1 MPSSWLR
8 KKPRPT
14 PQQPHLL
21 KTWKRRFEMALD
33 MELVK
38 KLREQTGISILECK
52 KAIEESGGDLIKA
65 TDILRKK
72 GFEKA
77 KAKASRVTNQG
88 AIGSYI
94 HMKGKIGVLLEL
106 GCETDFV
113 AKNEDFLQLIKEVAM
128 QIAAMNPRYIS
139 EKDIPAA
146 VLEKE
151 KEIYRAQLKNSGK
164 PANIIEKIVKGKLSK
179 YFADVCLLHQNYFK
193 DDSLTIEKLIAEKIH
208 KTGENIVVKRF
219 VRYQVGEEI

>member
-1 MPSSWLR
+1 
-8 KKPRPT
+8 
-14 PQQPHLL
+14 
-21 KTWKRRFEMALD
+21 MALD
-33 MELVK
+33 MEQVK

-52 KAIEESGGDLIKA
+52 KAVEEAKGDLVQA
-65 TDILRKK
+65 GEILRKK

-77 KAKASRVTNQG
+77 KAKCSRATNQG
-88 AIGSYI
+88 AVGAYI

-113 AKNEDFLQLIKEVAM
+113 AKNDDFLALNKDIAM

-139 EKDIPAA
+139 EKDIPEA

-151 KEIYRAQLKNSGK
+151 KEIYREQLKNSGK
-164 PANIIEKIVKGKLSK
+164 PANIIEKIVEGKLTKFYS
-179 YFADVCLLHQNYFK
+179 DVCLIHQAFFK
-193 DDSLTIEKLIAEKIH
+193 DEKLTIEKLIAEKIH

-219 VRYQVGEEI
+219 VRYQVGEEL

>member
-1 MPSSWLR
+1 
-8 KKPRPT
+8 
-14 PQQPHLL
+14 
-21 KTWKRRFEMALD
+21 MALD

-52 KAIEESGGDLIKA
+52 KAIEEAKGDLA
-65 TDILRKK
+65 LAADILRKK

-77 KAKASRVTNQG
+77 KAKSSRATNQG

-94 HMKGKIGVLLEL
+94 HMKGKIGVMVEL

-113 AKNEDFLQLIKEVAM
+113 AKNEDFLQLIKDVAM
-128 QIAAMNPRYIS
+128 QIAAMNPRFIS
-139 EKDIPAA
+139 EKDIPAD

-151 KEIYRAQLKNSGK
+151 KEIYRAQLKSSGK
-164 PANIIEKIVKGKLSK
+164 PANIVEKIVEGKLGK

-219 VRYQVGEEI
+219 VRYQVGEES